1 MFIIV
6 TVMIEIYVFGGNQ
19 EQDAV
24 ETAVHPMRVL
34 LEVGLVLG
42 AGRRSDPI
50 DPCWWSRARL
60 LLALGAICCKLAC
73 TTRKRCSATLLEDAV
88 DCAVH

>member
-1 MFIIV
+1 
-6 TVMIEIYVFGGNQ
+6 MIEIYVFGGNQ

-42 AGRRSDPI
+42 AGRRSDQI
-50 DPCWWSRARL
+50 EPCWWSRARL
-60 LLALGAICCKLAC
+60 
-73 TTRKRCSATLLEDAV
+73 
-88 DCAVH
+88 